1 MTHRYQIIVYWSDND
16 NSYVAEVPE
25 LTGLEVVGSTY
36 EEALSAAQVSMSEWI
51 ERAVENEEPIPE
63 PQGRIE
69 VTPKTGRAG
78 RRQERIDK
86 RRRKREKTR
95 WERRHTDDD

>member
-1 MTHRYQIIVYWSDND
+1 MTHHYQITIYWSDNE

-25 LTGLEVVGSTY
+25 LSGLEVVGSTY
-36 EEALSAAQVSMSEWI
+36 EETLSAAQVSISEWI
-51 ERAVENEEPIPE
+51 ERAIENEEPIPE

-86 RRRKREKTR
+86 RRHKREKAR
-95 WERRHTDDD
+95 WERRHTDND

>member
-1 MTHRYQIIVYWSDND
+1 
-16 NSYVAEVPE
+16 
-25 LTGLEVVGSTY
+25 
-36 EEALSAAQVSMSEWI
+36 ALSAAQVSMSEWI
-51 ERAVENEEPIPE
+51 ERAIENEEPIPE